1 MTHPLEYSFDTTKG
15 HVVIYPHI
23 CLELEVGILLKTTF
37 VILELSLLTLMF
49 SPLDIYLITYIVTRL
64 K

>member
-15 HVVIYPHI
+15 HVVIYPHT
-23 CLELEVGILLKTTF
+23 CLKLEVGILLKTTF

-49 SPLDIYLITYIVTRL
+49 ISLDIYLIAYIVTRL